1 MYKFKM
7 ELSDDSPD
15 EEKLEKNN
23 STVRFV
29 LVVSDYPEIV
39 ESIHKSIVPT
49 TNKINED
56 SGENSISFK

>member
-1 MYKFKM
+1 MRTKIDLTFDYAAMYKFKM

-39 ESIHKSIVPT
+39 ESD
-49 TNKINED
+49 E
-56 SGENSISFK
+56 

>member
-39 ESIHKSIVPT
+39 ES
-49 TNKINED
+49 D
-56 SGENSISFK
+56 Q